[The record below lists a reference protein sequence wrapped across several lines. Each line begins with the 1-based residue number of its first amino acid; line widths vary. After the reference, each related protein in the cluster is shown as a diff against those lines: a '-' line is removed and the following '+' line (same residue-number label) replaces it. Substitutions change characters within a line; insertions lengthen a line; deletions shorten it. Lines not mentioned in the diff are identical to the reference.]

1 MRRQSG
7 ILMHISSLPSRYGI
21 GTLGKAA
28 YEFADFLQASGQSL
42 WQVLPLGETGFG
54 DSPYQ
59 SFSTFAGNPY
69 FVDLEELLE
78 QGLLEQEE
86 MKELGQSGSIDRIDY
101 GLLFR
106 TRLPLLKKAA
116 SRGYGHYGAEEQD
129 FYREN
134 QDWLMDYA
142 LFTALKQHFP
152 EKPYWEWPVPLR
164 DRPVSY
170 THLDVYKRQTMTFS
184 ICIASKL
191 AAINRPSR
199 CYNRFRVNFNC
210 QICAIL
216 L

>member
-7 ILMHISSLPSRYGI
+7 ILMHMSSLPSRYGI

-116 SRGYGHYGAEEQD
+116 SRG
-129 FYREN
+129 
-134 QDWLMDYA
+134 
-142 LFTALKQHFP
+142 
-152 EKPYWEWPVPLR
+152 
-164 DRPVSY
+164 
-170 THLDVYKRQTMTFS
+170 
-184 ICIASKL
+184 
-191 AAINRPSR
+191 
-199 CYNRFRVNFNC
+199 
-210 QICAIL
+210 
-216 L
+216 